1 MQLFVKKYNT
11 KCDLCLDISKIENK
25 CKICNYSMCKE
36 CFDKYIDFGNSNC
49 AQCREELEINLEMDL
64 ETERNIKC
72 KCSFQKHKKNLYDFL
87 KNNAC
92 IFYII
97 FTLAFMTSLYFL
109 GYAITKSHKE
119 FNIFNFFLGLMIFLV
134 ISIICG
140 MFFNTI
146 CMCLYLNR

>member
-72 KCSFQKHKKNLYDFL
+72 KCSFQKHKKNFLYYIYT
-87 KNNAC
+87 C
-92 IFYII
+92 IYDIII
-97 FTLAFMTSLYFL
+97 FSR
-109 GYAITKSHKE
+109 
-119 FNIFNFFLGLMIFLV
+119 
-134 ISIICG
+134 IC
-140 MFFNTI
+140 N
-146 CMCLYLNR
+146 N